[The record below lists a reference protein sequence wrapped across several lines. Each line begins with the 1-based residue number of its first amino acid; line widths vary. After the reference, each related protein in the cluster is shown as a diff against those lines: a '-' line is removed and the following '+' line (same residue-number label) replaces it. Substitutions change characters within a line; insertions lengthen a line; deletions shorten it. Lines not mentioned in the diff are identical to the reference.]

1 MKHKN
6 LFLKIYIPFVIV
18 TIIALIVLQILG
30 SKNRIGYLTD
40 FNLNIYK
47 TLELNNLKDIGKDF
61 TVDGKLD
68 EESIKN
74 YLLTNENITNYV
86 YQFRIRYY
94 DKVFRNSD
102 IYGVYPDLSN
112 LPNYMENAEMEEGG
126 SPYGNFITSRK
137 IIEIKNIDVSY
148 TLKIKPALIHSLF
161 YIYVLIVLLA
171 IAIYLFRYSI
181 IQNNLRFSFCILMSI
196 SVLIFFI
203 LLIVQKGGYQL
214 NVVLNGWD
222 LFADFYNQLRYV
234 AERDVYFNTI
244 NGAANHA
251 YLPLA
256 FMQFYPFSL
265 FRDYANMDLFAIQ
278 TDPISNVSFVIFMS
292 FGILLFFLYLK
303 DLDKKDKYSNIIMIL
318 IFFSSTNLI
327 NIERGNNMVYA
338 AAFVSIFL
346 ALYKSENRTEQI
358 IALISLGLASALK
371 IYPAILGLLLLQEKR
386 YKDIFI
392 ASIITLILVFLPFL
406 FFKNGFHNIPRIFY
420 NMKELTHSYGIRYGF
435 YNIIRILQNSY
446 KYAKLFTMIGY
457 LLMLVSIIY
466 SFTIN
471 EYWKKV
477 CLLSMLIIHQPTTGF
492 YAELFLY
499 PSIILFLSKDNF
511 VKQDLI
517 FLVLFSFHLMPLQI
531 PFITS
536 PNLVP
541 IISIIIWLIILFEA
555 VINNSGILISY
566 YKNLKNKFLK
576 N

>member
-6 LFLKIYIPFVIV
+6 LFLKIYIPFAII

-30 SKNRIGYLTD
+30 SKKRIGYLTD

-47 TLELNNLKDIGKDF
+47 TLELNNLQNFSIIDSG
-61 TVDGKLD
+61 LD
-68 EESIKN
+68 EKGIKN
-74 YLLTNENITNYV
+74 YLLTNNNVTNCIYGFKV
-86 YQFRIRYY
+86 RYY
-94 DKVFRNSD
+94 DKFFRNSD

-112 LPNYMENAEMEEGG
+112 LPDYMENAEMEKGG
-126 SPYGNFITSRK
+126 SPYGNFIADRK
-137 IIEIKNIDVSY
+137 TIEEEKIDNIGY
-148 TLKIKPALIHSLF
+148 ILKVKSIFIYSLF
-161 YIYVLIVLLA
+161 YLYSLIILYYILL
-171 IAIYLFRYSI
+171 YFYSKG
-181 IQNNLRFSFCILMSI
+181 QKNLRLSFCILMSI

-214 NVVLNGWD
+214 NVVLNGSD

-318 IFFSSTNLI
+318 IFFSSTNLF

-338 AAFVSIFL
+338 AAFMSIFL

-392 ASIITLILVFLPFL
+392 ASIITLIFVFLPFL

-541 IISIIIWLIILFEA
+541 IISIIIWIIILFEA